1 MIADVSAPVTES
13 HQFVPA
19 VIKTSFMPVLSG
31 DQDLNT
37 FFLRAH
43 PLNDRAAREGKK
55 KKKIQ

>member
-37 FFLRAH
+37 FFFEST
-43 PLNDRAAREGKK
+43 PFE
-55 KKKIQ
+55 